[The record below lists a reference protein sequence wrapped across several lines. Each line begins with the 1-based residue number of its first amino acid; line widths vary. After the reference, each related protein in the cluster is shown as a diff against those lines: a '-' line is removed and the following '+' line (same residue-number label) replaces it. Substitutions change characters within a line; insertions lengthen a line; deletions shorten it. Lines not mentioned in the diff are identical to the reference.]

1 MATVRHSISWQHLDI
16 SQPFGARWAVAACH
30 CVTDC
35 MHFIMAQQGFVIIN
49 YIDDFCG
56 IAASE
61 ERTHAGSLLLK
72 ATLATLGLHE
82 ALDKSPPPPPPL
94 VAGPGI

>member
-1 MATVRHSISWQHLDI
+1 
-16 SQPFGARWAVAACH
+16 
-30 CVTDC
+30 

-61 ERTHAGSLLLK
+61 ERTHAGFLLLK

-94 VAGPGI
+94 VAGPGIWLHIQPHSDTRQQITAYLIPCQ